1 MTTRSNAFFGGL
13 IEGKQEENVPTK
25 DVQMQT
31 NAYSYYILRSTG
43 SSNVM

>member
-13 IEGKQEENVPTK
+13 IEGKQENFPTK
-25 DVQMQT
+25 DVHMQR

-43 SSNVM
+43 SSGVM